1 MAEPTTKTEFKA
13 WCKRKLGYPVIDI
26 NVDDDQVD
34 DRVDEAIQYWN
45 TFMQNGQQRT
55 YLKHQLTTEDVNRS
69 STNTVETATAR
80 GIGASEVSTSA
91 LSGAVLQ
98 NATSV
103 TLADATNFPATGSIT
118 IAADATPNA
127 AETVAY
133 TLKTGNVLTTA
144 ALANDHADGAAVTL
158 NVTAEWKIGQDYIP
172 MPDGILSV
180 LRILPFTN
188 RGNLNMFDI
197 RYQLRLNDLYDFSD
211 ISVIHY
217 QMTMWQLDLLDMI
230 LVGEKPIDYNQIG
243 NRLYINMAWGD
254 DLDVG
259 EYIIIE
265 CYRKLNAEEYTQ
277 AYNDFWLKRYATA
290 LIKRQWGENLIKF
303 TGVTMLGGVSM
314 NGETIYNEAI
324 REIGELETEG
334 RLTWEEPLLFDIG

>member
-1 MAEPTTKTEFKA
+1 MAEPTTRIEFKA

-34 DRVDEAIQYWN
+34 DRVDEAIQFWN
-45 TFMQNGQQRT
+45 EFMQNGQQRV
-55 YLKHQLTTEDVNRS
+55 YLKHKLTQEDINRAK
-69 STNTVETATAR
+69 TNTKETPTALGTGAFNIGTTTLNAEATQ
-80 GIGASEVSTSA
+80 G
-91 LSGAVLQ
+91 
-98 NATSV
+98 ATSLVLVDGTSFPTTGVVRIDSENITYTAKTAGVGTLATLTCEATTTTHAAAATV
-103 TLADATNFPATGSIT
+103 TL
-118 IAADATPNA
+118 
-127 AETVAY
+127 
-133 TLKTGNVLTTA
+133 
-144 ALANDHADGAAVTL
+144 H
-158 NVTAEWKIGQDYIP
+158 VTAEWGIGQDFIP

-180 LRILPFTN
+180 LRILPFTD

-230 LVGEKPIDYNQIG
+230 LVGEKPINFSVISD
-243 NRLYINMAWGD
+243 RLYIDMAWSS

-259 EYIIIE
+259 EYIIME
-265 CYRKLNAEEYTQ
+265 CYRKLSPGDYTK
-277 AYNDFWLKRYATA
+277 AFNDFWLKRYATA

-303 TGVTMLGGVSM
+303 QGVTMLGGVSM

-334 RLTWEEPLLFDIG
+334 RLVWEEPLMFDIG

>member
-1 MAEPTTKTEFKA
+1 MAEPTTRTEFKA

-26 NVDDDQVD
+26 NVDDDQLD
-34 DRVDEAIQYWN
+34 DRVDEALQYWN
-45 TFMQNGQQRT
+45 TFMQNGQQRM
-55 YLKHQLTTEDVNRS
+55 YLKHLLTADDVQRS
-69 STNTVETATAR
+69 KTNVTETATAK
-80 GIGASEVSTSA
+80 GTGASEVATST
-91 LSGAVLQ
+91 LDGAVLQ

-103 TLADATNFPATGSIT
+103 ILTDATSFPTQGSIT

-133 TLKTGNVLTTA
+133 TAKTGTTLTTS
-144 ALANDHADGAAVTL
+144 ALANNHASGATVTL
-158 NVTAEWKIGQDYIP
+158 NVTADWSIGQDYIP
-172 MPDGILSV
+172 MPDGVLSV
-180 LRILPFTN
+180 MRILPFTD

-217 QMTMWQLDLLDMI
+217 QMTMWQLDLLDML
-230 LVGEKPIDYNQIG
+230 LVGEKPIDFNHVAG
-243 NRLYINMAWGD
+243 RLYINMAWSS
-254 DLDVG
+254 DLEPP

-265 CYRKLNAEEYTQ
+265 CYRKLNTAEYTQ
-277 AYNDFWLKRYATA
+277 AFNDLFLKRYATA

-303 TGVTMLGGVSM
+303 QGVTMLGGVQM

-324 REIGELETEG
+324 REINQLEEQG
-334 RLTWEEPLLFDIG
+334 RLTWEEPTMFDIG

>member
-1 MAEPTTKTEFKA
+1 MAIPATKTEFGD

-26 NVDDDQVD
+26 NVDADQVD
-34 DRVDEAIQYWN
+34 DRVDEAIQYYQM
-45 TFMQNGQQRT
+45 FMGGGSRRM
-55 YLKHQLTTEDVNRS
+55 YLKHQITQADIDRGKTNSTETITET
-69 STNTVETATAR
+69 TNTPASTMP
-80 GIGASEVSTSA
+80 GGAAISDPSI
-91 LSGAVLQ
+91 
-98 NATSV
+98 
-103 TLADATNFPATGSIT
+103 TLADASQFPNSGTVVLSQGLG
-118 IAADATPNA
+118 NA
-127 AETVAY
+127 EIIAY
-133 TLKTGNVLTTA
+133 TAKTGNVLTTA
-144 ALANDHADGAAVTL
+144 ALANNHATGAAVTL

-172 MPDGILSV
+172 MPDGVLSV

-259 EYIIIE
+259 EYIVME
-265 CYRKLNAEEYTQ
+265 CYRKLNPAEYTK
-277 AYNDFWLKRYATA
+277 AFNDFWLKRYATA

-303 TGVTMLGGVSM
+303 QGVTMLGGVSM

-334 RLTWEEPLLFDIG
+334 RLTFEEPLMFDIG

>member
-1 MAEPTTKTEFKA
+1 M
-13 WCKRKLGYPVIDI
+13 
-26 NVDDDQVD
+26 
-34 DRVDEAIQYWN
+34 
-45 TFMQNGQQRT
+45 
-55 YLKHQLTTEDVNRS
+55 
-69 STNTVETATAR
+69 
-80 GIGASEVSTSA
+80 
-91 LSGAVLQ
+91 
-98 NATSV
+98 
-103 TLADATNFPATGSIT
+103 ADATNFPATGSIT

-144 ALANDHADGAAVTL
+144 ALANNHATGAAVTL
-158 NVTAEWKIGQDYIP
+158 NVTAEWGIGQDYIP

-180 LRILPFTN
+180 LRILPFTD

-265 CYRKLNAEEYTQ
+265 CYRKLNAAEYTQ

-303 TGVTMLGGVSM
+303 QGVTMLGGVSM

>member
-1 MAEPTTKTEFKA
+1 MAEPTTKIEFKA

-45 TFMQNGQQRT
+45 TFMQNGQQRV
-55 YLKHQLTTEDVNRS
+55 YLKHKLTTEDVNRS
-69 STNTVETATAR
+69 STNTVEIATAR
-80 GIGASEVSTSA
+80 GTGASEVSTST
-91 LSGAVLQ
+91 LDGAVLAA
-98 NATSV
+98 ATSV

-133 TLKTGNVLTTA
+133 SAKVGNVLTTS
-144 ALANDHADGAAVTL
+144 ALANNHATGAAVTL
-158 NVTAEWKIGQDYIP
+158 NVTAEWGIGQDYIP

-303 TGVTMLGGVSM
+303 QGVTMLGGVSM
-314 NGETIYNEAI
+314 NGEFIYNEAI

-334 RLTWEEPLLFDIG
+334 RLVWEEPLLFDIG